1 MDKFLSVISD
11 IRVVIAIAVIVLLL
25 TIWLISQKVRTKKF
39 KNNLERLEKR
49 YNEVKNVPVSL
60 KMNKARA
67 ISRVDQ
73 ATADKINEVNN
84 TFDSIQS
91 SLSQISADLANAE
104 DDILVGKLSR
114 ADKLMTSIG
123 TALNQA
129 STQVSELDRSLD
141 ALLEQDTQQR
151 TEATALKNRFRA
163 IKAQA
168 NEDAQKLAFSWAVI
182 EQKISDTERMFSTFE
197 EWMYSSDFEK
207 ANKELEQI
215 KGNMD
220 QLEGMIDT
228 LPAMLNDARGVIPS
242 LANTLHKDYKDQ
254 MTRGVYLKH
263 LEIEDNL
270 RTLTAS
276 LKDDLRSL
284 KVGNITGVREHLDD
298 YMTRLKQMDEAVL
311 KEGEAHDS
319 IETLSQET
327 ETLIGNANETLE
339 YVKNQ
344 YASTA
349 ERYGFGGL
357 DESIQEAESALNTVN
372 TKKPLVFE
380 DVRST
385 LLPATTILSSLRE
398 LNHSAANCDE
408 SLKKIREQIDAASV
422 DEARAKKQLVKMQI
436 IMNQLQVK
444 IRKYKLPNISETYH
458 EDMSKANEYI
468 HKLEGLI
475 DENPLNM
482 QLLQSTM
489 TEALDFIYKLYNNV
503 NNVVGT
509 VVMVENTI
517 VFGNRYRSTYPDID
531 SELTRSELS
540 FRNGEYTQA
549 LQTAIATIEK
559 IHPGNYEAMIKE
571 NARSAA

>member
-25 TIWLISQKVRTKKF
+25 TIWLISQKVRTKKY

-49 YNEVKNVPVSL
+49 YNEVKNIPVSL

-91 SLSQISADLANAE
+91 NLSQISADLANAE

-114 ADKLMTSIG
+114 ADKLMSGIAS
-123 TALNQA
+123 ALNQA
-129 STQVSELDRSLD
+129 STQVAELDRSLD

-168 NEDAQKLAFSWAVI
+168 NEDAQQLAFSWAVI

-207 ANKELEQI
+207 ANKELEEI
-215 KGNMD
+215 KGNME

-228 LPAMLNDARGVIPS
+228 LPQMLNDARGVIPS
-242 LANTLHKDYKDQ
+242 LANTLHKDYKEQ
-254 MTRGVYLKH
+254 VNRGVYLKH

-270 RTLTAS
+270 KMLTAS

-284 KVGNITGVREHLDD
+284 KVGKVPGVREHLDE

-311 KEGEAHDS
+311 KEGEAHDA
-319 IETLSQET
+319 IPALAEET
-327 ETLIGNANETLE
+327 ETVLNEANESLE
-339 YVKNQ
+339 YVRTQ
-344 YASTA
+344 YAATS

-357 DESIQEAESALNTVN
+357 DESIQEAEDALKDINE
-372 TKKPLVFE
+372 KKPQVYE
-380 DVRST
+380 DIENA
-385 LLPATTILSSLRE
+385 LLPATGVLSALRE
-398 LNHSAANCDE
+398 LSQGASDCSD
-408 SLKKIREQIDAASV
+408 SLKKIRSQIDEASV
-422 DEARAKKQLVKMQI
+422 DEARAKKQLVKLQI

-468 HKLEGLI
+468 HKLEELI
-475 DENPLNM
+475 AENPLNM
-482 QLLQSTM
+482 QLLSSTLQ
-489 TEALDFIYKLYNNV
+489 EALDFIYKLYNNV

>member
-270 RTLTAS
+270 
-276 LKDDLRSL
+276 
-284 KVGNITGVREHLDD
+284 
-298 YMTRLKQMDEAVL
+298 
-311 KEGEAHDS
+311 
-319 IETLSQET
+319 
-327 ETLIGNANETLE
+327 
-339 YVKNQ
+339 
-344 YASTA
+344 
-349 ERYGFGGL
+349 
-357 DESIQEAESALNTVN
+357 
-372 TKKPLVFE
+372 
-380 DVRST
+380 
-385 LLPATTILSSLRE
+385 
-398 LNHSAANCDE
+398 C
-408 SLKKIREQIDAASV
+408 
-422 DEARAKKQLVKMQI
+422 ARA
-436 IMNQLQVK
+436 
-444 IRKYKLPNISETYH
+444 S
-458 EDMSKANEYI
+458 
-468 HKLEGLI
+468 G
-475 DENPLNM
+475 
-482 QLLQSTM
+482 
-489 TEALDFIYKLYNNV
+489 
-503 NNVVGT
+503 
-509 VVMVENTI
+509 
-517 VFGNRYRSTYPDID
+517 
-531 SELTRSELS
+531 
-540 FRNGEYTQA
+540 
-549 LQTAIATIEK
+549 
-559 IHPGNYEAMIKE
+559 
-571 NARSAA
+571 